1 MSSIKKFLPNQVEM
15 DVIPEMRENESMR
28 SLGLSRQKKIMDMK
42 DGDEHYTNKDSTVGP
57 INDMYL
63 LIRELSCFP
72 FGSGGRNA
80 LIHNTQINRR

>member
-1 MSSIKKFLPNQVEM
+1 MNKQAI
-15 DVIPEMRENESMR
+15 DVMPEMRENETGR
-28 SLGLSRQKKIMDMK
+28 SIALSRHKKLMNMK

-63 LIRELSCFP
+63 SIRELSCFP

-80 LIHNTQINRR
+80 LVHNTQINRR

>member
-1 MSSIKKFLPNQVEM
+1 MNKVTM
-15 DVIPEMRENESMR
+15 DVMPEMRENESMR
-28 SLGLSRQKKIMDMK
+28 SLGLSRQKKMMNMK

-63 LIRELSCFP
+63 SIRELSCFP
-72 FGSGGRNA
+72 YGSGGRNA

>member
-1 MSSIKKFLPNQVEM
+1 MQESQTGT
-15 DVIPEMRENESMR
+15 SMR
-28 SLGLSRQKKIMDMK
+28 LSRQKKMLDMK

-63 LIRELSCFP
+63 AIRELSCFP
-72 FGSGGRNA
+72 YGGGRHN

>member
-1 MSSIKKFLPNQVEM
+1 MNNQAM
-15 DVIPEMRENESMR
+15 DVLPEMREYETGR
-28 SLGLSRQKKIMDMK
+28 SIALSRQKKLMNMK

-63 LIRELSCFP
+63 SIRELSCFP